1 MGDIQYAGMSFEQ
14 VVHKYKNTVGSVC
27 VMRLNNRSDADDC
40 FQNTFIRLFKK
51 SPQFE
56 SEEHLKAWLIHVAIN
71 ECKRFIRKNRPY
83 ISTDNSNNAIVSF
96 PQEKCDMSWALF
108 ELDTK
113 YRDVIYLY
121 YCENYKVN
129 EIALILSKS
138 PNTVKTLLKRGRE
151 KLKILYGGVDDE

>member
-1 MGDIQYAGMSFEQ
+1 MGDIQYAGLSFEQ
-14 VVHKYKNTVGSVC
+14 VVQKYKNTVGSVC
-27 VMRLNNRSDADDC
+27 VMRLNSRSDADDC

-51 SPQFE
+51 SPRFE

-71 ECKRFIRKNRPY
+71 ECKRFQRKNRPY
-83 ISTDNSNNAIVSF
+83 ISIENSNDAIVSF

-129 EIALILSKS
+129 EIALILNKS

-151 KLKILYGGVDDE
+151 KLKILYGGVDSE